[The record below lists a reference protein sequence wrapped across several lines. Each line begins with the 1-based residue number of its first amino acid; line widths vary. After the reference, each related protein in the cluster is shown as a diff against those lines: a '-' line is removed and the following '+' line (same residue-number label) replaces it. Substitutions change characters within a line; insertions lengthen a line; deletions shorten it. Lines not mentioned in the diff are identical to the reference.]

1 MSKPQK
7 SEGLDLVT
15 PLVEII
21 HEVAKISIHAGW
33 ALLKYIW
40 NKLTNADPELKKIER
55 KHLKSKKQTN
65 DMKALGH
72 ATNLKHSLNL
82 SEIDFGKHNFI
93 VGAAGFGKTN
103 LISILQEYSLHRGL
117 PIIFFDPKG
126 DLEALL
132 TFKKLCELY
141 GRECYIFSEHYNE
154 VIKLNPVKEGSIN
167 QVVDRIMCAF
177 DWSEQFYKDIAQ
189 KTLRDILVNL
199 QKKKITFSLR
209 SILSELQ
216 ENHKSDK
223 TLGLETKLES
233 LVESDFGKLLVDD
246 AETLTFSEIRKRKVC
261 LYIGLSTQGYGET
274 AMSLGK
280 IFLGELLYNSYWQL
294 TKSANSHESMKNA
307 ISVFFDEFGA
317 LVTPRFIELQNKC
330 RGAGIQ
336 LYMAVQSASDIDR
349 VDPKLTEQIIEN
361 SSNLFILKQRLD
373 QSASLFSNAIGTI
386 ITKKYTHTME
396 DGERQ
401 SKGTERE
408 VNENLV
414 HPDII
419 KNLRVGQCILLQHN
433 PTKIDL
439 LNIRNRKIEIQDEVT
454 PKNNTT
460 TQKFKSI
467 TNNTIMGG

>member
-7 SEGLDLVT
+7 SEGFDLVT

-21 HEVAKISIHAGW
+21 HEIFKISITAGW
-33 ALLKYIW
+33 ALLKYVW
-40 NKLTNADPELKKIER
+40 NKLTKADPELKKIER
-55 KHLKSKKQTN
+55 RHLKSKKQT
-65 DMKALGH
+65 KSELALGH
-72 ATNLKHSLNL
+72 ATNQRRSLNL

-103 LISILQEYSLHRGL
+103 LISILQEYSLQRGL
-117 PIIFFDPKG
+117 PVIFFDPKG

-132 TFKKLCELY
+132 TFKSLCEQY
-141 GRECYIFSEHYNE
+141 NRECFIFSEHYSD

-167 QVVDRIMCAF
+167 QIVDRIMCAF

-189 KTLRDILVNL
+189 KALRDILVSL
-199 QKKKITFSLR
+199 QKKHIAFSLC
-209 SILSELQ
+209 SILTELQ

-233 LVESDFGKLLVDD
+233 LVESDFGKLLTDD
-246 AETLTFSEIRKRKVC
+246 AETLTFSAIRKKKAC

-274 AMSLGK
+274 AMALGK

-361 SSNLFILKQRLD
+361 ASNLFILKQRLD
-373 QSASLFSNAIGTI
+373 QSASLFSNAIGTT
-386 ITKKYTHTME
+386 ITKKYTHTIE

-439 LNIRNRKIEIQDEVT
+439 LNIRNRKIDIQELPKANSDNSPT
-454 PKNNTT
+454 PKKPQADNTV
-460 TQKFKSI
+460 
-467 TNNTIMGG
+467 MEA

>member
-1 MSKPQK
+1 MSNPQK
-7 SEGLDLVT
+7 SDGLDLVT

-21 HEVAKISIHAGW
+21 HEVAKITLKGLWS
-33 ALLKYIW
+33 LLKYIW
-40 NKLTNADPELKKIER
+40 NKLTNADPELKKIEH

-65 DMKALGH
+65 DVKALGH
-72 ATNLKHSLNL
+72 ATNQKRALNL

-103 LISILQEYSLHRGL
+103 LISILQEYSLQRGL
-117 PIIFFDPKG
+117 PVIFFDPKG

-141 GRECYIFSEHYNE
+141 DRECFIFSEHYSE

-189 KTLRDILVNL
+189 KTLRDILVSL
-199 QKKKITFSLR
+199 QKKKITFSLS
-209 SILSELQ
+209 SILTELQ
-216 ENHKSDK
+216 EKHKSDK

-246 AETLTFSEIRKRKVC
+246 AETLTFSEIRKKKAC

-274 AMSLGK
+274 AMALGK

-294 TKSANSHESMKNA
+294 TKSVNSHESMKNA

-361 SSNLFILKQRLD
+361 ASNLFVLKQRLD

-439 LNIRNRKIEIQDEVT
+439 LNIRNRKIEIQPPPLVKKTSPDQENKT
-454 PKNNTT
+454 NLDNTV
-460 TQKFKSI
+460 I
-467 TNNTIMGG
+467 GA